1 MADLSQKDPMQYG
14 SGQPAFTGGIVEQRS
29 QSTSGPASTSAR
41 IRTDVDQRNGLHPE
55 ATLPAM
61 PRERSISVAVDAV
74 ALITTECITV
84 TSAMRKHARWAHSS
98 VSAILG
104 GSPSPSKSRET
115 IRHFRNKEEPEV
127 IIEMS
132 TMGMGSAQSDFL
144 FGSRWGLR
152 GKKGK
157 SLQDDPLIA
166 AFARLRN
173 DLRRCTGMLEAT
185 VVSYTGT
192 DPAQTSENSISLLCY
207 ILSSKSSV
215 LPRHPHP
222 SLH

>member
-1 MADLSQKDPMQYG
+1 MAELSQGDPVEHG
-14 SGQPAFTGGIVEQRS
+14 SEQSASTTRTTEKRD
-29 QSTSGPASTSAR
+29 QKTSGIMDSSTR
-41 IRTDVDQRNGLHPE
+41 IRTEINQKNGLLHE
-55 ATLPAM
+55 DTLPAM
-61 PRERSISVAVDAV
+61 PRERTISAAVDAV

-115 IRHFRNKEEPEV
+115 VRHFRNKEEPEV

-132 TMGMGSAQSDFL
+132 SMGMGSAHSAFL
-144 FGSRWGLR
+144 SGSRWGLR

-157 SLQDDPLIA
+157 SLEDDPLIA

-173 DLRRCTGMLEAT
+173 DLRRCIGILEDAKDLLM
-185 VVSYTGT
+185 GT
-192 DPAQTSENSISLLCY
+192 D
-207 ILSSKSSV
+207 SV
-215 LPRHPHP
+215 
-222 SLH
+222 